1 MYVRDVVQTCKYLHI
16 FANAIDRGDKLKSRK
31 VFNQAVVPGMTVRLV
46 GSKTGTLTQ
55 TTQAVT
61 AAVNYLENIGTK
73 PGSTRATIGMN
84 ELVNS
89 AGGVFAHL
97 TQASA
102 QARQAVTD
110 TTEFTVAAQAAA
122 ERAVE
127 AATGAIAS
135 ADGARARLEAEL
147 ELARCEAILGEA
159 KVAAKAAAAHQKASA
174 PADIAE
180 EAATEAQVKAEA
192 KRDEADQAR
201 ADGDEQIT
209 AAKTEAAAMIAA
221 AEVRYDNAMT
231 ALEADMKVALGA

>member
-1 MYVRDVVQTCKYLHI
+1 MPSLQQT
-16 FANAIDRGDKLKSRK
+16 
-31 VFNQAVVPGMTVRLV
+31 AVALSG
-46 GSKTGTLTQ
+46 
-55 TTQAVT
+55 AVKF
-61 AAVNYLENIGTK
+61 LENIGTK

-84 ELVNS
+84 ELGNS

-110 TTEFTVAAQAAA
+110 TTEFTVAAQSAA
-122 ERAVE
+122 EAAIKE
-127 AATGAIAS
+127 ATGAIAS

-147 ELARCEAILGEA
+147 ELARAEAVLAEA

-174 PADIAE
+174 SADIAE

-209 AAKTEAAAMIAA
+209 TAKTEAAAMIAA

>member
-1 MYVRDVVQTCKYLHI
+1 M
-16 FANAIDRGDKLKSRK
+16 
-31 VFNQAVVPGMTVRLV
+31 P
-46 GSKTGTLTQ
+46 TLTQ

-73 PGSTRATIGMN
+73 PGSTRATISMG
-84 ELVNS
+84 ELGNS

-102 QARQAVTD
+102 QERQAVTN
-110 TTEFTVAAQAAA
+110 TAEFTVAARSAA
-122 ERAVE
+122 EAAIKE
-127 AATGAIAS
+127 ATGAIAS

-147 ELARCEAILGEA
+147 ELARCEAVLGEA

-174 PADIAE
+174 PADSAE
-180 EAATEAQVKAEA
+180 DAATEAQVKAEA

-201 ADGDEQIT
+201 ADGDEQIIT
-209 AAKTEAAAMIAA
+209 AKTEAAAMIAA
-221 AEVRYDNAMT
+221 AEVRYDNALT